1 MLFRSLAWRWRAGDL
16 LGPAGAAGK
25 GKGAGVVVG
34 GGGHVPWAVLGLG
47 AWGVAGRSCCLG
59 SARRAGIGRNSCG
72 VLWSTWVGCGGVCW
86 CLVVSGR
93 IWSCLV
99 VADRIPGSGVGTGMS
114 TESEPKLALERE
126 RCVRVCEAK

>member
-1 MLFRSLAWRWRAGDL
+1 MGSRPEVVLLGECSTCGHREELVRRSLE
-16 LGPAGAAGK
+16 
-25 GKGAGVVVG
+25 
-34 GGGHVPWAVLGLG
+34 H
-47 AWGVAGRSCCLG
+47 
-59 SARRAGIGRNSCG
+59 
-72 VLWSTWVGCGGVCW
+72 VGCMWWG
-86 CLVVSGR
+86 LLVSGR